1 MDQLTLDC
9 IAAQKA
15 GMTYGKWKALQ
26 PRVEVVIPQE
36 PDLPE
41 DESEVKKEPTKRFCK
56 ICGNVV
62 TGHGRRE
69 YCGETCEYEGQK
81 ARSRAWYR
89 RNKERMMANGNV

>member
-36 PDLPE
+36 PELPE
-41 DESEVKKEPTKRFCK
+41 EEPKVKKEPPKRFCK
-56 ICGNVV
+56 ICGNVI
-62 TGHGRRE
+62 TGKGRRG
-69 YCGETCEYEGQK
+69 YCGETCEYEGAK
-81 ARSRAWYR
+81 ARSRDYYWR
-89 RNKERMMANGNV
+89 KKERMMASGNV